1 MIKDSFGDFNNAT
14 SYVLDKDKAIDTFI
28 RYMLAR
34 TQAMF
39 TYDGLPETIPALNL
53 EYLLQVKG
61 SCFVTEVNG
70 NLYALS
76 GNAGG
81 EPDPYG
87 EPTQYTVSNVA
98 LKLSKT
104 FDIATDGVLVKNDS
118 FEMGLLPIFK
128 RYGSL
133 LAENMITMR
142 TVDIMLRMVCLISAP
157 DDNTHVSAQKFIS
170 DIEAGKISAVGEN
183 QFFEGVRVHNVS
195 NTQTYLQ
202 QFVEF
207 EQYLKASCFNE
218 IGLDSNF
225 NMKRENLT
233 EKEVSMNDD
242 FLLPL
247 VDNMIKRRQEAIDK
261 INEKYGTEI
270 SIDYA
275 SAWKVTHMENEK
287 EVAIAEAVQTA
298 PTEEIA
304 NAETGIQTDTGGTE
318 PEADSHD
325 TEGEGIQTDEEGNP
339 VVGSSKD
346 GTASTPDEASSP
358 TGEETEDINNADSE
372 GTDPEKEPE
381 TDGPERGETGPERP
395 EETGP
400 EEWEEVNDDDESKKR
415 VPD

>member
-1 MIKDSFGDFNNAT
+1 MIQDSFGDFAGAT
-14 SYVLDKDKAIDTFI
+14 EYVLNKDKAIDTFI

-34 TQAMF
+34 TQSMF
-39 TYDGLPETIPALNL
+39 AYEGLPETIPALNL

-61 SCFVTEVNG
+61 SCFVTEVDG
-70 NLYALS
+70 ELYALS

-87 EPTQYTVSNVA
+87 EPTKYTVSNVA

-104 FDIATDGVLVKNDS
+104 YDIQNDGILFRNDS

-157 DDNTHVSAQKFIS
+157 DDNTSASAEKFIR

-195 NTQTYLQ
+195 NTQNYLQ
-202 QFVEF
+202 QFVDF

-218 IGLDSNF
+218 IGLDSNY
-225 NMKRENLT
+225 NMKRANLT

-247 VDNMIKRRQEAIDK
+247 VDNMIKQRQDAIDR
-261 INEKYGTEI
+261 INKKYGQHIT
-270 SIDYA
+270 IDYA

-287 EVAIAEAVQTA
+287 EIAIAEDSINGEPLQS
-298 PTEEIA
+298 
-304 NAETGIQTDTGGTE
+304 DTGGNQQTGNGSNPEVESVPDGTE
-318 PEADSHD
+318 GLPVVSGKSDRKTSTGYETSGFADTETEGVEHGTDGEGADTETVLEADSA
-325 TEGEGIQTDEEGNP
+325 
-339 VVGSSKD
+339 K
-346 GTASTPDEASSP
+346 PDE
-358 TGEETEDINNADSE
+358 TGREGREEAD
-372 GTDPEKEPE
+372 
-381 TDGPERGETGPERP
+381 ER
-395 EETGP
+395 
-400 EEWEEVNDDDESKKR
+400 EEVTDNDEHESKKR
-415 VPD
+415 VSD